1 MRQSSRSGSAP
12 SSRPQSPAR
21 ASGISMRQSSGSA
34 LPRHPLRM
42 LPTSN
47 EPGFRTA
54 TTLPKPSVAWL
65 PSSSAAQGACDDQ
78 VLDLVRAFTDLENL
92 RVAVE
97 ASDRRLEHVAEAAVD
112 LDGL

>member
-34 LPRHPLRM
+34 LPRHLLRM

-47 EPGFRTA
+47 ESGFRTA
-54 TTLPKPSVAWL
+54 PTLPKPSVAWSL
-65 PSSSAAQGACDDQ
+65 SSSAAQGTRDDQ
-78 VLDLVRAFTDLENL
+78 VLDLVGAFADLEHL

-97 ASDRRLEHVAEAAVD
+97 ARDRRLEHVPEAAVD